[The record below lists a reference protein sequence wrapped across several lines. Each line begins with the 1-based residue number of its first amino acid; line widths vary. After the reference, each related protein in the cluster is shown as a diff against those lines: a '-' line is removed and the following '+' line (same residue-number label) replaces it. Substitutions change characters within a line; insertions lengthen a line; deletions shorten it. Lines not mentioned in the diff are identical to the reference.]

1 MAHLKNNDI
10 GNDPIEVRLYRLL
23 RMQNNID
30 THRVELGI
38 SGPLLTWARGSY
50 DRFSGAVTVSSV
62 ESGESVDANK
72 VAKDKFFQAK
82 NYYQRAKEILIAFLD
97 QYKPDEILMASYKV
111 DQTTSKTYNGI
122 IKQINS
128 FVETHNRLIA
138 EGDDRVVAQSIID
151 NMVLLRDA
159 FLEEIEASGIEER
172 EMDVSYKTQHSFYN
186 EDTEKLR
193 LIYKIACMV
202 WGDDDPRLKDL
213 GFVPSS
219 EIWTPGSGEPEP
231 LPVDWPPWPG
241 PAEIFTA
248 VLIEPG
254 VVELVYSGVQE
265 ATIGYLDRRKP
276 GTADWILVA
285 DDLPMNAEDILPFRD
300 YDVPPGTWEYR
311 FTPIRDGEKGVASF
325 AIVEVK
331 IG

>member
-1 MAHLKNNDI
+1 MAHLKSNDI

-23 RMQNNID
+23 RMQNNIN

-72 VAKDKFFQAK
+72 IAKDKFFAAK
-82 NYYQRAKEILIAFLD
+82 KYYQKAKEILIAFLD

-111 DQTTSKTYNGI
+111 DQPTSKTYNGI

-128 FVETHNRLIA
+128 LVETHNRLVA

-151 NMVLLRDA
+151 NMVVLRDA
-159 FLEEIEASGIEER
+159 FLAEVEASGIEER
-172 EMDVSYKTQHSFYN
+172 EMDVAYKTQHSYYN
-186 EDTEKLR
+186 EDTDKLR

-213 GFVPSS
+213 GFLPAS
-219 EIWTPGSGEPEP
+219 EVWTPGQPEP
-231 LPVDWPPWPG
+231 WLPPWPG
-241 PAEIFTA
+241 P
-248 VLIEPG
+248 
-254 VVELVYSGVQE
+254 VETFIVTYLGEKEVQIDYSGVQE
-265 ATIGYLDRRKP
+265 ATIGYLDRRKV
-276 GTADWILVA
+276 GSEDWILVA
-285 DDLPMNAEDILPFRD
+285 NDLPMNEEDILPFRERH
-300 YDVPPGTWEYR
+300 VPPGTWEYR
-311 FTPIRDGEKGVASF
+311 FTPVKDGEKGEPSF
-325 AIVEVK
+325 VSIEVV
-331 IG
+331 